1 MKEGI
6 AMKILRI
13 YAPSA
18 GRCLYAALLVM
29 LALTMSGCGGG
40 GGGGGSS
47 TDGGTTPVVPAQN
60 SAFVVMAWNDLGM
73 HCLNPTYDTAVV
85 LPPYNTIHAQ
95 VIRRGDPPQV
105 VTSGLTV
112 QYAVV
117 NNTYSYGKRSYGQ
130 FWDFMLQLFGVTLA
144 HDTGLNLVDAGVHN
158 SLSGTMV
165 AKTGYFSAD
174 GIPLTP
180 VDDSNVWN
188 PYQVVQITVKD
199 GSGATVAQ
207 TRATIPTSDEIN
219 CGKCHGANAFQDVLT
234 RHDARHGT
242 NLSGS
247 KPVLC
252 ASCHGSP
259 VLGGTGTGSAG
270 IYLSQAIH
278 GFHSTVNP
286 APSCYDCH
294 PGTTTQCSRS
304 LAHTA
309 ADGNCTAC
317 HGSLA
322 TVASSIASAQ
332 RVPWTVEP
340 KCVTCHPGVAQVDT
354 GTVLYRGATGH
365 GNLNCEACHG
375 SPHAMVPT
383 SQASDNY
390 QAIQYQAKAKSIA
403 SCGVCHSGSRGEGS
417 SGFASQHG
425 GTNPRRT
432 TACNVCH
439 TAVSA
444 TTANWPHAFQWKN
457 R

>member
-1 MKEGI
+1 
-6 AMKILRI
+6 MKIRRLST
-13 YAPSA
+13 PSA
-18 GRCLYAALLVM
+18 WTSFFAALIVT
-29 LALTMSGCGGG
+29 LALSLPGCGGG
-40 GGGGGSS
+40 GGGTSS
-47 TDGGTTPVVPAQN
+47 SDPAPTPSPTPPPVVPAL
-60 SAFVVMAWNDLGM
+60 SGDVVVLAWNDLGM
-73 HCLNPTYDTAVV
+73 HCLNPSYDTAVI
-85 LPPYNTIHAQ
+85 LPPYNTVHAQ
-95 VIRRGDPPQV
+95 VIRKGNPPQV
-105 VTSGLTV
+105 VTSGVTV
-112 QYAVV
+112 QYAVL
-117 NNTYSYGKRSYGQ
+117 NNTHSYGKRSYGQ
-130 FWDFMLQLFGVTLA
+130 FWDFALKLFGLSLA
-144 HDTGLNLVDAGVHN
+144 HDTGLNLVDAGIHN
-158 SLSGTMV
+158 SLSGNMV
-165 AKTGYFSAD
+165 AKAGYFSAD

-188 PYQVVQITVKD
+188 PYQVVEITVKD
-199 GSGATVAQ
+199 GTGTTVAQ

-219 CGKCHGANAFQDVLT
+219 CSKCHGANAFQDVLT
-234 RHDARHGT
+234 KHDSEHGT
-242 NLSGS
+242 NLSGN

-259 VLGGTGTGSAG
+259 ALGQTGAGTAG

-286 APSCYDCH
+286 APACYDCH
-294 PGTTTQCSRS
+294 PGATTKCSRS

-317 HGSLA
+317 HGNLA
-322 TVASSIASAQ
+322 TMASSIGTG
-332 RVPWTVEP
+332 RIPWAVEP

-365 GNLNCEACHG
+365 GNLSCEACHG

-390 QAIQYQAKAKSIA
+390 QAIQYQAKAYSIA
-403 SCGVCHSGSRGEGS
+403 SCGVCHSGSRGGGS
-417 SGFASQHG
+417 INEFASQHG

-439 TAVSA
+439 TAVST